1 MPSGKTGVTRDEAKS
16 QCQASGFWLPEMFA
30 RPDFNTA
37 QTAAAFGN
45 LLELGEVITKILQ
58 ILFRFWSQKILKK
71 LNSFDSLKWL
81 NLIKL
86 VSY

>member
-1 MPSGKTGVTRDEAKS
+1 LFFFVFIGCYQKVAMPSGKTGVTRDEAKS

-45 LLELGEVITKILQ
+45 LLELG
-58 ILFRFWSQKILKK
+58 
-71 LNSFDSLKWL
+71 
-81 NLIKL
+81 
-86 VSY
+86 

>member
-58 ILFRFWSQKILKK
+58 ILFCIFYL
-71 LNSFDSLKWL
+71 LSLFYISVIYFKY
-81 NLIKL
+81 NFFFAF
-86 VSY
+86 